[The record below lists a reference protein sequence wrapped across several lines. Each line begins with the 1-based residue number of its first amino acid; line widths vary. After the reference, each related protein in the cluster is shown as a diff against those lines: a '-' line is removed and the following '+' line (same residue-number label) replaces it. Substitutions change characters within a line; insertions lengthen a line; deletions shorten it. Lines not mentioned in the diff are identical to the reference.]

1 MLAYGNRYCLQT
13 ISWKH
18 IFVPDKGLAY
28 SLYNGPMKSERL
40 EALPG
45 PTPRTVLEPG
55 AICVLPASVIRQ
67 VSKPKDLAFL
77 VRSTL

>member
-1 MLAYGNRYCLQT
+1 M
-13 ISWKH
+13 
-18 IFVPDKGLAY
+18 PDEDLAY
-28 SLYNGPMKSERL
+28 SLYNGPIDSESL

-55 AICVLPASVIRQ
+55 AICVLPASVIRH
-67 VSKPKDLAFL
+67 VSKPKDRAFL

>member
-1 MLAYGNRYCLQT
+1 MSADEYPG
-13 ISWKH
+13 S
-18 IFVPDKGLAY
+18 IFLCQMRAIVY
-28 SLYNGPMKSERL
+28 IMSPMNSEKL

-55 AICVLPASVIRQ
+55 AICVLPASFTRH
-67 VSKPKDLAFL
+67 VSKPKDLPFL